1 MPDDFDFDGLR
12 EHIAGADLQLVVAER
27 VGSDP
32 YTGLALDAGEDLIEE
47 VRVDTI
53 DWLDGIES
61 KRLPVPYDEN
71 TLLAEHEVATSD
83 IDVIDE
89 QLVATLQAAA
99 EDRPRP
105 DAAPEPHLIRVYAL
119 VSVGGDRAMFV
130 RRQNPVRHL
139 RRNVVTRLLLG
150 SRLAEAPPI
159 FVYDGQFDLV
169 VWRDAVL
176 IMRDTAL
183 DSVFLTEELR
193 ERQTRDAA
201 TALAGALRPGDAAA
215 LDAALAADRPFSTKL
230 RKIHRAGHFD
240 RVDPGGWEP
249 TIRDFELG
257 LRVEGGRLALPDRRS
272 GRWILL
278 SLIEDGFVRGAATG
292 AKYRSNSQRVW
303 ERRRVTGVGIED
315 GRVRSLAGTGP
326 WSPRSA
332 AEVIEDIHGRRAE
345 YVVEAEGELHA
356 IYVAADEDGELL
368 VAGEGSNLLVGLPA
382 E

>member
-27 VGSDP
+27 VSSDP

-47 VRVDTI
+47 LRVDTI

-83 IDVIDE
+83 IDVVDE

-169 VWRDAVL
+169 VWRDGVL

-215 LDAALAADRPFSTKL
+215 LDAALAADRPFATKL

-240 RVDPGGWEP
+240 RVDPDGWEP

-303 ERRRVTGVGIED
+303 ERRRVTSVGIED
-315 GRVRSLAGTGP
+315 GRVRSLAGPGP

-332 AEVIEDIHGRRAE
+332 AEAIEDIHGRRAE
-345 YVVEAEGELHA
+345 YVVEAEGDLHV

-368 VAGEGSNLLVGLPA
+368 VAGEDSNLLLGLPA
-382 E
+382 G